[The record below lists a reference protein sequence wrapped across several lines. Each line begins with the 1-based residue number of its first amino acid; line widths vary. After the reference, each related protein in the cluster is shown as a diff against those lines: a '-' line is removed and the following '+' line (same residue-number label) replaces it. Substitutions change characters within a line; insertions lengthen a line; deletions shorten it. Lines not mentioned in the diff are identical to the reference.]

1 MNTFTQPL
9 DAAYRAPWFLP
20 GGHAQTIVPAL
31 WGKTHYSRET
41 VVTHY
46 ARERWTAPD
55 EDFIDV
61 DFSKHAAVPNK
72 PFVLLFHGLEGSSAS
87 PYARAF
93 LRWCEQRQMGF
104 AVAHFRGC
112 SGSINLAPRA
122 YHSGDWQE
130 LDWIIR
136 RLHARLQASQTPLL
150 IVGVSMGGNALLRWA
165 QELGNAATQFASAIA
180 AVCSPIDLAAG
191 GHAIGRG
198 LNRHI
203 YTRNFLSTMIP
214 RALARLEL
222 HPGLFDAQALKGARD
237 LYEFDNLFTAPVHGF
252 RNTEHYWEASSA
264 KPHLHTIRLPA
275 LVLNARNDPF
285 VPAVSL
291 PQQAEVGPYVQL
303 CQPATGGHV
312 GFPAGALPPSHVD
325 ALPRLVGDWLLA
337 QI

>member
-9 DAAYRAPWFLP
+9 DLAYRAPWFLP

-31 WGKTHYSRET
+31 WGKTHYSRSA
-41 VVTHY
+41 VASHY
-46 ARERWTAPD
+46 TRERWTTPD
-55 EDFIDV
+55 SDFIDV
-61 DFSKHAAVPNK
+61 DFSQQAADCSK
-72 PFVLLFHGLEGSSAS
+72 PFVLMFHGLEGSSSS

-93 LRWCEQRQMGF
+93 LRWCESRQMGF

-136 RLHARLQASQTPLL
+136 RLHTRLQASNTPLL
-150 IVGVSMGGNALLRWA
+150 VVGISMGGNALLRWA
-165 QELGNAATQFASAIA
+165 QELGDEASKFASAIS

-191 GHAIGRG
+191 GMAIGRG
-198 LNRHI
+198 FNR
-203 YTRNFLSTMIP
+203 YVYGRNFLNTMVP
-214 RALARLEL
+214 RALARLEQ
-222 HPGLFDAQALKGARD
+222 HPGLFEADALKGARD

-285 VPAVSL
+285 VPAASL
-291 PQQAEVGPYVQL
+291 PQQSEVGRFVHL
-303 CQPATGGHV
+303 CQPASGGHV
-312 GFPAGALPPSHVD
+312 GFPGGLIPPGHVD
-325 ALPRLVGDWLLA
+325 TLPQLVGNWLLA